1 MATKEKQQL
10 PATVSEGDANTLA
23 NILITGD
30 LSKLDQKQQWSY
42 YAALCERLEI
52 DPYTRPFQL
61 LNLKGKLTMYATKAC
76 TEQLASTRNLTV
88 DPYDVQLIDGL
99 AIVKAKALK
108 PTGQYATAS
117 GVVSV
122 ENLKGEDKANAVMK
136 AETKACRRAVLRL
149 CGLGMLDE
157 TETTEPDLCV
167 ARLEP
172 TGRYSVSDA
181 TEYGPPDE
189 NGEVKPKNASQSKS
203 QAGGKTAAAGGQ
215 TGKPQSDAQPSQE
228 TAQSASQG
236 AANASKAGN
245 TSTTDTQLVD
255 LSPLGKELMSD
266 INEALLEPESHPF
279 VLDTQRVRLKAAFAE
294 MFGGEFIGHK
304 LVNWY
309 LMNKAGVTPQNV
321 AEVMTWQLLK
331 DSLNWARN
339 PENTSSLI
347 EAAKAAQVK
356 G

>member
-157 TETTEPDLCV
+157 TETTGPWAQGGQHIDPV
-167 ARLEP
+167 Q
-172 TGRYSVSDA
+172 YSVSDA

-203 QAGGKTAAAGGQ
+203 QAGGRTAAAGGQ

-236 AANASKAGN
+236 AANAPKGGN

-279 VLDTQRVRLKAAFAE
+279 VLDAMRTRIKAAFAE
-294 MFGGEFIGHK
+294 MFGSELVGHK

-309 LMNKAGVTPQNV
+309 LMNKAGVTKDNV
-321 AEVMTWQLLK
+321 AQVMTWQVLK
-331 DSLNWARN
+331 DALNWARN
-339 PENTSSLI
+339 PSNTSNLI
-347 EAAKAAQVK
+347 AEAQK

>member
-1 MATKEKQQL
+1 MTNAKEKQL

-30 LSKLDQKQQWSY
+30 LSKLDQKQQWGY
-42 YAALCERLEI
+42 YVSLCERLQI

-76 TEQLASTRNLTV
+76 TEQLATTRNLTV
-88 DPYDVQLIDGL
+88 DPYDVQLVDGL

-157 TETTEPDLCV
+157 TETTGPWAQGGQHIDPV
-167 ARLEP
+167 Q
-172 TGRYSVSDA
+172 YSVSDA

-189 NGEVKPKNASQSKS
+189 NGEVKPVAPKQQSKS
-203 QAGGKTAAAGGQ
+203 QAGGKTAQAGGQ
-215 TGKPQSDAQPSQE
+215 TGKPQSDARKSQE
-228 TAQSASQG
+228 TAPSASQG
-236 AANASKAGN
+236 AETAPTAGS
-245 TSTTDTQLVD
+245 TSTPATSLIKLEGAAYEFAAMVNSGIVD
-255 LSPLGKELMSD
+255 GDPVFDLTTHGPKLR
-266 INEALLEPESHPF
+266 EAF
-279 VLDTQRVRLKAAFAE
+279 GA
-294 MFGGEFIGHK
+294 MFGGVDTGRKVLNH
-304 LVNWY
+304 Y
-309 LMNKAGVTPQNV
+309 LMNVSEPRIGKDNAHDT
-321 AEVMTWQLLK
+321 TWEICKGAIQ
-331 DSLNWARN
+331 WARN
-339 PENTSSLI
+339 PANTQPLI
-347 EAAKAAQVK
+347 S